1 MRILALTARK
11 RPRAKPAIAK
21 PPRLVVN
28 NYPLVISL
36 IEFAAGALK
45 RQSGAAIEF
54 EDFYLAYREHCTA
67 KSARALAPAEA
78 VAQTNE
84 LCRECGITIQR
95 KGRKRFL
102 ADVSGVSALHE
113 CKRSHEGRTMTE
125 TDMASVHKF
134 AAHALRHHLGAETT
148 FAAFWDAY
156 RRHCETQNLAV
167 LNEKDTAKA
176 LLMLTDVIVGVQSS
190 RCVTLLDV
198 ELKQSA

>member
-1 MRILALTARK
+1 MFAMMVAYSAPRL
-11 RPRAKPAIAK
+11 RPPIAE

-28 NYPLVISL
+28 NYPPAISL
-36 IEFAAGALK
+36 IEFATGALK
-45 RQSGAAIEF
+45 RQSRAAIEF
-54 EDFYLAYREHCTA
+54 DDFYLAYREHCTA
-67 KSARALAPAEA
+67 KNARALAPAEA

-84 LCRECGITIQR
+84 LCRECGITETFFG
-95 KGRKRFL
+95 GR
-102 ADVSGVSALHE
+102 AIVSGVSALHE
-113 CKRSHEGRTMTE
+113 CKRSLEGRTMTE

-156 RRHCETQNLAV
+156 KRHCETQNLAV
-167 LNEKDTAKA
+167 LDEKDTAKA
-176 LLMLTDVIVGVQSS
+176 LLMLTDVIVGVRSS

>member
-1 MRILALTARK
+1 MTRKSEAAKERK
-11 RPRAKPAIAK
+11 RAHPRAYRAKPAIAK

-28 NYPLVISL
+28 NYQLVISL
-36 IEFAAGALK
+36 FVFAAGALK

-102 ADVSGVSALHE
+102 ADVQL
-113 CKRSHEGRTMTE
+113 
-125 TDMASVHKF
+125 SV
-134 AAHALRHHLGAETT
+134 A
-148 FAAFWDAY
+148 
-156 RRHCETQNLAV
+156 
-167 LNEKDTAKA
+167 
-176 LLMLTDVIVGVQSS
+176 
-190 RCVTLLDV
+190 
-198 ELKQSA
+198 